1 MTPVEQAGD
10 GPATQAGFLTTGWNH
25 DVAGRT
31 ETDISWHQWVP
42 DSSLYHPL
50 MLVMRR
56 IAGSFALLLA
66 AAQILCNFPG
76 NYFYNLPEGIQI

>member
-50 MLVMRR
+50 MLVVRR
-56 IAGSFALLLA
+56 IAGSFAELPIVA
-66 AAQILCNFPG
+66 RILSIYCG
-76 NYFYNLPEGIQI
+76 NYFYYVPKGMQI